1 MSGAAGTGAADPPT
15 AAVARADADADADL
29 AALAKGGRTNFLGFL
44 LRLAARFPFLF
55 IAGRLYGL
63 DSLGRF
69 AYAVIVIE
77 FAAIVAT
84 MGLKRGL
91 AQQLSTSDRGPA
103 CDVWDA
109 MLVGLVASLIAAG
122 VLIAIPEVMF
132 PNSALNGMDRL
143 LPIVIVAIALAD
155 IALSALAYR
164 IDLAATVRARSIVE
178 PWVLAITAFVLAFVT
193 TRDGLIIAYAVS
205 MVAALVAAIVPMLR
219 SYGPPP
225 SDWRPRPRLIGGL
238 ARRNVPL
245 AAADAIE
252 WASRRVDIA
261 VLGLFLPPSVVGIY
275 WGAQPVASLPQKLK
289 TSFDAILAPV
299 ITTNLTAGNL
309 AAVAGHVSQVAF
321 WITAAQLGGALLF
334 GIPAGG
340 VMGVIG
346 PAFVAGSGALIMLLA
361 AEVVAATGAVAE
373 SALVYVART
382 RNVLVSLATIA
393 AEALLCALLLKA
405 AAAQGLPIAWQM
417 VAPALGLGLALLGAS
432 VAKAILLR
440 RRLGAPVSGVRW
452 GLLPPAIAA
461 GLVGAATHYLPEWA
475 RLTLG
480 MPAIAATYLGVLW
493 FAGLRDADRALFRVR
508 AARAA

>member
-1 MSGAAGTGAADPPT
+1 MSDAAASS
-15 AAVARADADADADL
+15 DADL

-55 IAGRLYGL
+55 IAGRMYGL

-91 AQQLSTSDRGPA
+91 AQQLSTSERGPG

-109 MLVGLVASLIAAG
+109 MLVGLIASLIAAA
-122 VLIAIPEVMF
+122 VLIAVPEVMF

-143 LPIVIVAIALAD
+143 LPLVIVAIALAD

-164 IDLAATVRARSIVE
+164 LDLAATVRARSLVE
-178 PWVLAITAFVLAFVT
+178 PWVLGITAFVLAFVT
-193 TRDGLIIAYAVS
+193 KRDGLIIAYVVS
-205 MVAALVAAIVPMLR
+205 MVAALIAALVPMVR
-219 SYGPPP
+219 SYGLPPT
-225 SDWRPRPRLIGGL
+225 DWKPRPRLIWGL
-238 ARRNVPL
+238 AQRNVPL

-275 WGAQPVASLPQKLK
+275 WGAQQVASLPQKLK

-299 ITTNLTAGNL
+299 ITHNLTSGNL

-334 GIPAGG
+334 GIPSGG
-340 VMGVIG
+340 VMGIIG
-346 PAFVAGSGALIMLLA
+346 PGFVAGAGALVTLLC
-361 AEVVAATGAVAE
+361 AEVIAATGAVSE

-382 RNVLVSLATIA
+382 QNMLVSLATIA
-393 AEALLCALLLKA
+393 AEAGLCAVLLYLA
-405 AAAQGLPIAWQM
+405 RAEGLPVYWQM
-417 VAPALGLGLALLGAS
+417 VAPALGLALALLGAS
-432 VAKAILLR
+432 IVKALLLS
-440 RRLGAPVSGVRW
+440 RRLGAPVNGFRLA
-452 GLLPPAIAA
+452 LLPPGIAA
-461 GLVGAATHYLPEWA
+461 GIVGWAATRFLPEWA
-475 RLTLG
+475 ELTLG
-480 MPAIAATYLGVLW
+480 MPAIAITYLGVLW
-493 FAGLRDADRALFRVR
+493 FVGFGDADRELFRVR
-508 AARAA
+508 NRQVS